1 MFNWSTTR
9 RNAVENHTIN
19 GHKLQN
25 MMKRLPG
32 PDLAWN
38 WPGHG
43 GMQCSCR
50 WNWGCERDCPRMQ
63 VDVSV
68 YVCVLL
74 SVCDGQSQ
82 LQN

>member
-25 MMKRLPG
+25 MMKRLLG
-32 PDLAWN
+32 PDLDLAM
-38 WPGHG
+38 G
-43 GMQCSCR
+43 GCSAAVDR
-50 WNWGCERDCPRMQ
+50 TGDARERLSKDARLSGRCVP
-63 VDVSV
+63 
-68 YVCVLL
+68 VCVC
-74 SVCDGQSQ
+74 VCDGPSQ